1 MRFCVRCCFWW
12 QEGDWC
18 ERDSQLGSLRMGR
31 AGNSLLTLKR
41 LCNITQIS
49 NALENSGK
57 IYCSAVNTRYCPRPK
72 ITRETLI
79 FPEGLFDPA
88 VIMYYCS
95 FVFQCFYI
103 YALNYKHLENA
114 KLRQNSFIRIE
125 IQIIT
130 KSDRSLPVIQK
141 FHQNSPTT
149 FWAIVQTN
157 QRRQKITSLAEVI
170 NLPCYLL
177 DMWPA
182 TMIRFWWRCGFWN
195 FYRNFRTAR

>member
-103 YALNYKHLENA
+103 YALKWYICIKLQAPGERKTPTKFLYPNRDPDNHQIWSFVASHSKISPKFTDNFLSYRTDKPTKA
-114 KLRQNSFIRIE
+114 KNNLLSRGNKP
-125 IQIIT
+125 T
-130 KSDRSLPVIQK
+130 LLPVGY
-141 FHQNSPTT
+141 
-149 FWAIVQTN
+149 V
-157 QRRQKITSLAEVI
+157 TS
-170 NLPCYLL
+170 NN
-177 DMWPA
+177 D
-182 TMIRFWWRCGFWN
+182 
-195 FYRNFRTAR
+195 